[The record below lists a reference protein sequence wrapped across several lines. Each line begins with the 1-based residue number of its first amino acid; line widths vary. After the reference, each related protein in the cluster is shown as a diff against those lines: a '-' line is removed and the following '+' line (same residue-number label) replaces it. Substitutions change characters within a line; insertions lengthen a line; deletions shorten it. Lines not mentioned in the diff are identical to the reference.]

1 MKFKERVLIFSSL
14 HEIFIAALPVIA
26 LFFKLSEDK
35 KSRIEEIALF
45 SIAVIIALLTF
56 IFVKWFSS
64 NVARPE
70 GYAWGYFYHFLY
82 DQQSRHRRGSGY

>member
-14 HEIFIAALPVIA
+14 HEIFIATLPIIA

-35 KSRIEEIALF
+35 KSRIDEIALF

-56 IFVKWFSS
+56 IVSDSFPLPVKQ
-64 NVARPE
+64 VVHY
-70 GYAWGYFYHFLY
+70 YAA
-82 DQQSRHRRGSGY
+82 